1 MKVVILAGGY
11 GTRMGNIAEMIPK
24 PMIQV
29 GDKPILWHVMKLYA
43 AQGFT
48 DFVLALGYKSSLIK
62 EFFYNYKIHTDFSI
76 NTRTGDITYHNSAH
90 ENWNV
95 TCVDTGLNTLKGG
108 RIKRV
113 EKYLDDDIN
122 MLTYGDGVADIDI
135 KKLLKFH
142 ESHNKI
148 LTITGVKP
156 PSRFGELKHKGDK
169 VLSFEEKPQTSE
181 GLINGGF
188 MVFDKRLF
196 SHLNESEKCDFEH
209 GPVEKLAHQGEVM
222 VYKHE
227 GNFECADTVREINHL
242 NKIWDE
248 NKAFWKN
255 W

>member
-43 AQGFT
+43 AQGFK
-48 DFVLALGYKSSLIK
+48 DFVLALGYKSDLIK
-62 EFFYNYKIHTDFSI
+62 EFFYNYKIHTDFTI

>member
-11 GTRMGNIAEMIPK
+11 GTRMGDIAEMIPK

-29 GDKPILWHVMKLYA
+29 GGKPILWHVMKLYA